1 MGTTAEQLEQTDS
14 PNHGLVRRA
23 ALAAS
28 LGTAI
33 EWFDYAS
40 YGYLAVIIASVFF
53 PPGDQTAALLSTF
66 AVFAI
71 SFIVRPIGGVVWGH
85 YGDKLGRKL
94 TLMLEV
100 TIMSLST
107 FCIGLIPSYAKI
119 GIWAPTLLLIC
130 RVVQGFSASGEYAG
144 AASFLAEF
152 APSNKRGLLVSLVP
166 ASTAFGLMS
175 GALIV
180 AILEFNLT
188 EAALYSWGWRI
199 PFLLALPLGLIVL
212 YMRTKLEDT
221 PVFIEMQ
228 EKAKA
233 SKQDDESSI
242 EAGSFAG
249 VMKHKKNVLRA
260 FGIVLLNAVGFY
272 TLLSY
277 MPTYLIE
284 EVGYSKI
291 QGTLIT
297 LVTLIT
303 YTIMLPIVGSIADR
317 VGRKPVLMTA
327 CVLFLIFAYPT
338 FHLLSKGLAFSILA
352 LILLGAMLAGNDGV
366 LATFLSE
373 MFPTQVRYTCF
384 GLTFNTGNAIF
395 GGTAPFVATYL
406 IAKTGNHYA
415 PAFYLMIAAAI
426 CLISLVGAKETAHE
440 ELATE

>member
-366 LATFLSE
+366 L
-373 MFPTQVRYTCF
+373 
-384 GLTFNTGNAIF
+384 
-395 GGTAPFVATYL
+395 
-406 IAKTGNHYA
+406 
-415 PAFYLMIAAAI
+415 
-426 CLISLVGAKETAHE
+426 
-440 ELATE
+440 